1 MTTTED
7 EISKQSEQSKQS
19 AQYNE
24 RIKELEAETIRFE
37 EEIGKEKLLESQEL
51 YHAIFNNSLDGILL
65 TIPGGTILSAN
76 PAACH
81 MFGRTEK
88 ELCAVR
94 LNEIF
99 DMDDSRVVKA
109 LKERKKEGSISS
121 GMTLLRKDGTKFDA
135 EVTAK
140 LFKHSNGQIL
150 SSMIVR
156 DITGCKKTE
165 EALRLSDDKFYK
177 AFYYNQTAMGII
189 RLKDGVYIDVNNSYA
204 KVFGYKREE
213 MTGKSVI
220 ELGVWTDLKYK
231 KEMEKQL
238 IDNGYIRNHEYEFR
252 RKSGETGYMVSTV
265 TLIDID
271 GERCILS
278 SSIDIAENKKAAK
291 DLRLSKELFY
301 KTFTYNPLLV
311 AISIK
316 NGMLIEVNETFVKR
330 CGYTKEELIGCT
342 VTDIHL
348 WDINERL
355 KYIEEIEKNGFV
367 ENFETKYYTKSGE
380 PLNVLL
386 SGVTITWNNE
396 RCILTIAND
405 ITELRRYQ
413 NEIARLDRLN
423 LVGEMAAGIGHE
435 IRNPMTFV
443 RGFLQL
449 LGGKDRY
456 AQDKEY
462 MDLMIDELDRANSI
476 ITEFLSL
483 AKNKAVELKRQNLNQ
498 KIRTI
503 LPLLQADAMK
513 QDKSIIVELG
523 DIPYILIDRNE
534 IKQLILNLVRNGL
547 EAMSP
552 GGLLSI
558 KTFKD
563 DDRIVLA
570 VQDQG
575 AGIAPEALE
584 KIGTPFFT
592 TKDNGTG
599 LGLAVCF
606 SIAQRNNAKIDI
618 ETGSTGTTFYVRFK
632 TQT

>member
-7 EISKQSEQSKQS
+7 EVSKQSKQSEQSE
-19 AQYNE
+19 QYNE
-24 RIKELEAETIRFE
+24 RIKELEAENIRFV

-121 GMTLLRKDGTKFDA
+121 GMTLLRKDGTKFDG
-135 EVTAK
+135 EVTSK

-156 DITGCKKTE
+156 NITGCKKTE
-165 EALRLSDDKFYK
+165 EAFRLSDDKFYK
-177 AFYYNQTAMGII
+177 AFYFNQAAMGIR
-189 RLKDGVYIDVNNSYA
+189 RLKDGVYIDVNNSFA
-204 KVFGYKREE
+204 KVFGYKRED
-213 MTGKSVI
+213 MIGKSVI
-220 ELGVWTDLKYK
+220 ELGVWADLKHK
-231 KEMEKQL
+231 QEMEKHL
-238 IDNGYIRNHEYEFR
+238 LDNGYISNHEYKFR
-252 RKSGETGYMVSTV
+252 RRSGETGYMVSTI
-265 TLIDID
+265 TLIDIE
-271 GERCILS
+271 GEKCILS

-291 DLRLSKELFY
+291 DLRLSEELFY

-513 QDKSIIVELG
+513 QDKSIGVELG

-575 AGIAPEALE
+575 AGIAPEVLE